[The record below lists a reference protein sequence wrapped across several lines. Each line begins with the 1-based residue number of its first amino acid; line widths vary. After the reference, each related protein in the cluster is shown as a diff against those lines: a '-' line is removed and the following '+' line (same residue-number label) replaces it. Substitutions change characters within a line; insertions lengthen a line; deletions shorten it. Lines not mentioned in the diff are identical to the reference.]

1 MDETAVTFD
10 PVLPEATTAAL
21 NGLIMGNVSKVVLNF
36 RTAFWEDI
44 EGGRYRDA
52 AFFRAAGSPFGA
64 FWTQVPVRSELVAA
78 WAGGPNA
85 DALRDLNRN
94 ELVERALREFGE
106 MLGAAAIARREF
118 VSGLTHDW
126 RRDPFARGA
135 YSYVL
140 VGGTNARANLA
151 LAVGRT
157 LFFAGEATSTD
168 GQGGTVNGAIET
180 GERAAEEL
188 LDA

>member
-1 MDETAVTFD
+1 
-10 PVLPEATTAAL
+10 
-21 NGLIMGNVSKVVLNF
+21 VLNF
-36 RTAFWEDI
+36 RTAFWEEI
-44 EGGRYRDA
+44 EGARYRDA

-64 FWTQVPVRSELVAA
+64 FWTQAPVRSELVAA